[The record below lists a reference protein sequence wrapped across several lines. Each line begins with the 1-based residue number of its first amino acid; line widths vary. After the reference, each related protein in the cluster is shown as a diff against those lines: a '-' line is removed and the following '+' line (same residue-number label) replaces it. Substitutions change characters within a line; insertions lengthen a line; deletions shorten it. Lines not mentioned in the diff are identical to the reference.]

1 MNLTITARHFK
12 AKQSL
17 KELIHEKIEKLTRFQ
32 DDIIDCEVIMSEEH
46 DTHIAEVKLKLN
58 QKVIVV
64 TEESENMYKSIE
76 LISDRLERQLRRQRE
91 KKRDFRHKRM
101 ADQIIEPAP
110 AVDEFD
116 DYE

>member
-12 AKQSL
+12 ANDSL

-32 DDIIDCEVIMSEEH
+32 DDIIDCEVIMHEEH
-46 DTHIAEVKLKLN
+46 DSHIAEVKINLN
-58 QKVIVV
+58 HKVIVV
-64 TEESENMYKSIE
+64 TEKSENMYKTIE

-91 KKRDFRHKRM
+91 KKRDFRHNRM
-101 ADQIIEPAP
+101 SDKIVEPAP
-110 AVDEFD
+110 AVDEFE